1 MPSGIPGG
9 TAGGLG
15 PVDFPAYEPTVP
27 GMIRA
32 AVGEHGHRMLAV
44 LGDHRVTYANADT
57 ASKAIAKG
65 LLAIGVGKG
74 TRVGLLA
81 PNSPDWIAAWLA
93 IGRIGALGV
102 LLNTYYRAKELDWV
116 LRHGDVQVLL
126 CASRH
131 LGHDYPALLE
141 EIATPGDGRV
151 IRAPSP
157 DRVEDAGGGDGWF
170 GDDRVIRAPSHPY
183 LRSVWVWGQPDRPW
197 LASMDSLVA
206 AGEAIDDGLLA
217 AVEAQVSPA
226 DEFVVVYTSGSTAA
240 PKGAVHTQ
248 GAVVRHAHNL
258 WRFRDLVAG
267 DRLYTPMP
275 MFWVGGMS
283 FTLVAVIH
291 VGAGLVF
298 EERFEP
304 GETLALIE
312 RERVTLVAGWPHMA
326 KLLTDHPDFPTRDL
340 SSVRGGSL
348 YALLPPEEQIEDPEL
363 RVNSLGMTETLG
375 PHTLDMMGTP
385 LPEKRRASFG
395 RPVPGMEHRI
405 VDPETGEDCPPGRRG
420 EVWVR
425 GYALMVGLY
434 KVERADAF
442 TPDGWYRTGDSGYFD
457 GDGYFYFTGRM
468 GDLIKSSGMNITPR
482 EIELV
487 LEESDAVMH
496 AFVCGVP
503 HPDRLEDVAA
513 AVVLRPGRTLTAE
526 DLRAFVA
533 SRVASYKVP
542 RHLAL
547 FDAPGALPW
556 LDSGKIDLTGVK
568 RLLAERFKS

>member
-1 MPSGIPGG
+1 MTVPGQNHEQEPE
-9 TAGGLG
+9 AGVTVPGLRHEQGLG

-32 AVGEHGHRMLAV
+32 AVGEHGHRMLGV
-44 LGDHRVTYANADT
+44 LGDHRITYADADA
-57 ASKAIAKG
+57 ASGAIAKG

-102 LLNTYYRAKELDWV
+102 LLNTYYKTRELDWV

-126 CASRH
+126 SAPRH
-131 LGHDYPALLE
+131 LGHDYLARLE
-141 EIATPGDGRV
+141 EIVAPDGDR
-151 IRAPSP
+151 I
-157 DRVEDAGGGDGWF
+157 
-170 GDDRVIRAPSHPY
+170 IRAPSHPY
-183 LRSVWVWGQPDRPW
+183 LRSVWVWGQSDRPW
-197 LASMDSLVA
+197 AGSMDSLVA
-206 AGEAIDDGLLA
+206 AGSEVDDELLVAAEA
-217 AVEAQVSPA
+217 EVSPA
-226 DEFVVVYTSGSTAA
+226 DEFAVVYTSGSTAA

-258 WRFRDLVAG
+258 WRFRDLVAD
-267 DRLYTPMP
+267 DRMYTPMP

-291 VGAGLVF
+291 AGAGLVF

-312 RERVTLVAGWPHMA
+312 REKVTLVAGWPHMA
-326 KLLTDHPDFPTRDL
+326 KLLTDHPDFAARDL

-348 YALLPPEEQIEDPEL
+348 YALLPPEDRIEDPEL
-363 RVNSLGMTETLG
+363 RVNSMGMTETLG

-405 VDPETGEDCPPGRRG
+405 VDPETGQDCPAGRRG

-434 KVERADAF
+434 KVEKSDAF

-457 GDGYFYFTGRM
+457 DDGYFYFTGRM
-468 GDLIKSSGMNITPR
+468 GDLIKSSGMNIAPR

-487 LEESDAVMH
+487 LEESEAVMH

-503 HPDRLEDVAA
+503 HPDRGEDVAA
-513 AVVLRPGRTLTAE
+513 AVVLRPGRELTAAE
-526 DLRAFVA
+526 LGAFVA
-533 SRVASYKVP
+533 QRVAAYKIP
-542 RHLAL
+542 RHFAI
-547 FDAPGALPW
+547 FDTPEELPW
-556 LDSGKIDLTGVK
+556 LDSGKIDLMGVR
-568 RLLAERFKS
+568 RLLAARFAPQP